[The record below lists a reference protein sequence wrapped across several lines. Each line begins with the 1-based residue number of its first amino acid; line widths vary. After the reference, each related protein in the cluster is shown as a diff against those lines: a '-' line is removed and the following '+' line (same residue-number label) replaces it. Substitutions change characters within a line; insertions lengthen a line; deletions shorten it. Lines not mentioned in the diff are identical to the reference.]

1 MAEIAPAILC
11 EDLDS
16 YKERIDQISPFAHRV
31 HIDITDGE
39 FAPNVTVNANDVYW
53 PAGWKVDIHAMMT
66 RPSEHVRSIVAKKPH
81 LIVFH
86 AEAQEDLS
94 DIIKYVR
101 NQGIRAGIALLKPT
115 VPEVVRSY
123 IEIVDHVMIFS
134 GTLGQHGGEA
144 SMMQLEKIRLV
155 KRIRTNVEIG
165 WDGGVSVEN
174 AFTLV
179 HSGVDVLN
187 VGGAIAKS
195 ANAEGV
201 YGKLV
206 KEINKKGVI

>member
-1 MAEIAPAILC
+1 
-11 EDLDS
+11 
-16 YKERIDQISPFAHRV
+16 
-31 HIDITDGE
+31 
-39 FAPNVTVNANDVYW
+39 
-53 PAGWKVDIHAMMT
+53 
-66 RPSEHVRSIVAKKPH
+66 
-81 LIVFH
+81 
-86 AEAQEDLS
+86 
-94 DIIKYVR
+94 
-101 NQGIRAGIALLKPT
+101 LKPT